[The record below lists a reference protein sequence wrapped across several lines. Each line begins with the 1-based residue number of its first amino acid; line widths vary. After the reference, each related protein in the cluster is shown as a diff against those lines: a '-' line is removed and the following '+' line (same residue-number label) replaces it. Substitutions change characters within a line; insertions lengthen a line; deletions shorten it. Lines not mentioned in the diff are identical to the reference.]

1 MKNIRFSFFIFLFL
15 IFGFANAFSIRY
27 ANHEGFFRV
36 VFQTDKEVAWKEKPY
51 PKDKILVITIED
63 INRNEIKNLK
73 SKLENALK
81 DYVKRVD
88 VITRGRTL
96 KLVIKFNKN
105 AVGYKIFALKS
116 PYRIVLDVVISPQD
130 DEKEE
135 LNLTP
140 DYSKKKKKNNVIAK
154 IIKNKT
160 TSKVSSKKVKRIAK
174 VNKIKVSKKRIKKFS
189 LKNIKR
195 KNRKIIIVLDPGHGG
210 KDPGATANGLKEKDV
225 VLKFAKRI
233 KFYLERDG
241 RFKVYLTREND
252 KFVPLYERSLF
263 AIKKNADMF
272 ISIHCN
278 ALPKNRSMTGTYV
291 YTLNLKGAKSKM
303 ARIVER
309 RENKIVMKYIKVSAN
324 NYVNRIVADLA
335 VSSTMIEGRKFS
347 KYLKKYL
354 GRTTKFRKIES
365 ANFAVLKTPGIP
377 SVLIE
382 TLFITTPKDA
392 KKLKNWYF
400 RDKFSYSVYLA
411 IVDYFF

>member
-1 MKNIRFSFFIFLFL
+1 MKRIKFSFFIFLFL

-63 INRNEIKNLK
+63 IDRNEIKSLK
-73 SKLENALK
+73 SKLDKALK

-116 PYRIVLDVVISPQD
+116 PYRIVLDIVVSPQD

-135 LNLTP
+135 LRLIP
-140 DYSKKKKKNNVIAK
+140 DYSKLKKKDVIAR

-160 TSKVSSKKVKRIAK
+160 TSNVLSKKVKRIAK
-174 VNKIKVSKKRIKKFS
+174 VDKIKVSKKKVKKSS

-241 RFKVYLTREND
+241 RFKVYLTRKND

-303 ARIVER
+303 AKIVER

-392 KKLKNWYF
+392 KRLKNWYF